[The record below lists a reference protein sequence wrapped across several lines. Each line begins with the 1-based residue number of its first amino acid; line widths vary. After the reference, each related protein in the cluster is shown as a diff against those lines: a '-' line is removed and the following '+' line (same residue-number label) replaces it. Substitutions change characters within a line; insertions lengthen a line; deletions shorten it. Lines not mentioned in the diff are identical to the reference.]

1 MRNICI
7 VKTLWFTVDR
17 GAMKHLGMDHLHFF
31 ATDLEEAVKFY
42 TDLGCELVKRFEH
55 GGREAVQLRT
65 QFGMT
70 IDINKTR
77 AADNPGYSHFSI
89 LVDDIDAAYSEM
101 KEKGYWVDGPVFN
114 EDTKRYIITV
124 RDSDG
129 FLVQMVQKE

>member
-1 MRNICI
+1 MPYGS
-7 VKTLWFTVDR
+7 LD
-17 GAMKHLGMDHLHFF
+17 GMKQLKMDHIHFF
-31 ATDLEEAVKFY
+31 DTDLEEAVKFY
-42 TDLGCELVKRFEH
+42 TDLGCELVQRFEH

-89 LVDDIDAAYSEM
+89 MVDDIEEAYDEL
-101 KEKGYWVDGPVFN
+101 EAKGYWIDGPVFN
-114 EDTKRYIITV
+114 EDTRRYIITV
-124 RDSDG
+124 RDSNG

>member
-1 MRNICI
+1 MPYGS
-7 VKTLWFTVDR
+7 LD
-17 GAMKHLGMDHLHFF
+17 GMKQLKMDHIHFF

-42 TDLGCELVKRFEH
+42 TDLGFELVQWFEH

-89 LVDDIDAAYSEM
+89 MVDDIEEAYDEL
-101 KEKGYWVDGPVFN
+101 EAKGYWIDGPVFN
-114 EDTKRYIITV
+114 EDTRRYIITV
-124 RDSDG
+124 RDSNG